1 MRDTASFGPR
11 DEDQI
16 NHDRFVV
23 LCIVYM
29 SGDDETRLQLDQK
42 QSFLWPS
49 FESRVFNTF
58 RFDLRYC
65 ISHHNRP

>member
-42 QSFLWPS
+42 QIILVAIFRIT
-49 FESRVFNTF
+49 RVQ
-58 RFDLRYC
+58 
-65 ISHHNRP
+65 HV